1 MRKIIDFEQHKP
13 ILLTRVTDADLFLD
27 TYEDSDGQKY
37 IAMPSAHGLS
47 FIPLFEDGKQLMAYE
62 KKYGGIK
69 RKYALSQAQA
79 VGVME

>member
-13 ILLTRVTDADLFLD
+13 VLLTRVTDADLFLD
-27 TYEDSDGQKY
+27 TYEDSDGQRY

-69 RKYALSQAQA
+69 RKYAVSQAQA

>member
-1 MRKIIDFEQHKP
+1 M
-13 ILLTRVTDADLFLD
+13 
-27 TYEDSDGQKY
+27 DSDGQKY

-47 FIPLFEDGKQLMAYE
+47 FIPLFEDDAQIMEYD

-69 RKYALSQAQA
+69 RRYAVSQAQA

>member
-1 MRKIIDFEQHKP
+1 MSKVIDFEQHKP
-13 ILLTRVTDADLFLD
+13 VLLTRIADADLFLD
-27 TYEDSDGQKY
+27 AYEDSDGQKY

-47 FIPLFEDGKQLMAYE
+47 FIPLFEDGRQLIEYE

-69 RKYALSQAQA
+69 RKYAVSQAQA